1 MQLTAMGTDPRTV
14 TVGTASAVQ
23 IAGPNPRRRRLTISP
38 PLSNPINVGLDGSV
52 SATTGYPLVVGGA
65 PLILDSNLFG
75 GDITQAVVAIAIG
88 GNATVY
94 VIDEFELPD
103 YYP

>member
-1 MQLTAMGTDPRTV
+1 MQITALGTDPRTV
-14 TVGTASAVQ
+14 TVSSATVTQ

-38 PLSNPINVGLDGSV
+38 PLSNPVNVGLDGNV
-52 SATTGYPLVVGGA
+52 SATTGYPLVVGGG

-88 GNATVY
+88 GTATVY
-94 VIDEFELPD
+94 VIDEFELPEFW
-103 YYP
+103 P

>member
-1 MQLTAMGTDPRTV
+1 MHQIVALGTDPRSVIV
-14 TVGTASAVQ
+14 TTSVTQ

-38 PLSNPINVGLDGSV
+38 PLSNPVNVSSRNNITAND
-52 SATTGYPLVVGGA
+52 GYPLVVGGGPYIIDA
-65 PLILDSNLFG
+65 NLFG
-75 GDITQAVVAIAIG
+75 GDITQALYAIAIG
-88 GNATVY
+88 GNATVE